1 MAYIGKSI
9 ESGTFSV
16 LDTSG
21 NTYNGS
27 NTTFNLGT
35 QVGSVAQLL
44 VSHDG
49 VIQKPGTDYSLA
61 TGGTQITFSTAPASG
76 ASIFIVEIS
85 GAVGGPLDS
94 DLNGSELILDA
105 DGDTSITAD
114 TDDQIDVKIA
124 GADDFKFSANAMNV
138 LSGST
143 LTIDSGATIANSGT
157 ATGFGVALDDVSTG
171 DAAST
176 LATSAGNIT
185 VDAQGND
192 TDIIFKGTDG
202 GADTTF
208 WTMDGSDAGNLVPGS
223 TSTGIY
229 LGVSS
234 ATAANLLNDYEEGSW
249 TPTVTTGGANP
260 DFSSGT
266 QRGRYVKVGK
276 MVHVHCEMKY
286 TSSSGNIGQWGGLP
300 FNTSN
305 EASGN
310 LSQTGLITSDRNTTT
325 YHNVYIANDTKW
337 YIRAQGTMSGGLQ
350 TPSDFSGQIMA
361 FNHTYIST

>member
-27 NTTFNLGT
+27 NTTFSLGT
-35 QVGSVAQLL
+35 QVGSPAQLL

-61 TGGTQITFSTAPASG
+61 SGGTQITFSTAPASG

-94 DLNGSELILDA
+94 DLNGAELILDA

-114 TDDQIDVKIA
+114 TDDQIDIKIA

-185 VDAQGND
+185 IDAQGGD
-192 TDIIFKGTDG
+192 TDILFKGTDG
-202 GADTTF
+202 STDITALTID
-208 WTMDGSDAGNLVPGS
+208 MSDGGILQTRAGVGFPATQV
-223 TSTGIY
+223 TSTG
-229 LGVSS
+229 
-234 ATAANLLNDYEEGSW
+234 ANVLDDYEEGTFTPSW
-249 TPTVTTGGANP
+249 
-260 DFSSGT
+260 SSD
-266 QRGRYVKVGK
+266 VSVS
-276 MVHVHCEMKY
+276 V
-286 TSSSGNIGQWGGLP
+286 
-300 FNTSN
+300 
-305 EASGN
+305 ASGN
-310 LSQTGLITSDRNTTT
+310 YGHYTKIGNQVTVWFGAVLNATSPSYYHMTNAPFQSNIPSGNAVGTGREYGHTGHMHVTYMSDNTTT
-325 YHNVYIANDTKW
+325 VS
-337 YIRAQGTMSGGLQ
+337 IRKYDASAVSNAYLHC
-350 TPSDFSGQIMA
+350 QI
-361 FNHTYIST
+361 TYPTD